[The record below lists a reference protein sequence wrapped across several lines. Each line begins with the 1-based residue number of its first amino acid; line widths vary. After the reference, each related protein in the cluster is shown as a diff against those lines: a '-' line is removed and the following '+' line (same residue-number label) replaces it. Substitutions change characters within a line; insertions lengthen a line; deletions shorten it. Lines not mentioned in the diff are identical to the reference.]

1 MILGVT
7 MTRDQLEHAIR
18 AACDVSKDTELWIF
32 GSQAILAEF
41 PDAPKNLR
49 ASIEVDVQPKNR
61 PERTDD
67 VDGSLGELSVFHKT
81 HGFYVHGIS
90 IESAQLPEGW
100 EQRTV
105 SVSDPISTQGKTG
118 LCVETHD
125 LAASKLVASREKDKE
140 FVRLL
145 LIEKMIDASILAERI
160 NALDVKEQLLKRLL
174 SWLSIT
180 AEELYGSE

>member
-1 MILGVT
+1 

-18 AACDVSKDTELWIF
+18 AACDVSEDTELWVF
-32 GSQAILAEF
+32 GSQAILGEF
-41 PDAPKNLR
+41 PDAPKSLR

-67 VDGSLGELSVFHKT
+67 VDGSLGELSVFHQT

-90 IESAQLPEGW
+90 VESAKLPDGW

-105 SVSDPISTQGKTG
+105 SVSDPISTHGKTG
-118 LCVETHD
+118 LCLEAHD
-125 LAASKLVASREKDKE
+125 LAASKLAAYREKDKE

-145 LIEKMIDASILAERI
+145 LIEKMIDAIILMERI
-160 NALDVKEQLLKRLL
+160 NALDVKEQLQKRLL
-174 SWLSIT
+174 YWLKIT